1 MMLVFG
7 GRSVSN
13 ASFVVDVG
21 TGIHYGE
28 DEKTG
33 CLNVAVNVD
42 CAIIG

>member
-1 MMLVFG
+1 MLLFG
-7 GRSVSN
+7 SRL
-13 ASFVVDVG
+13 ASKANFVVDVG

-42 CAIIG
+42 RAIIG